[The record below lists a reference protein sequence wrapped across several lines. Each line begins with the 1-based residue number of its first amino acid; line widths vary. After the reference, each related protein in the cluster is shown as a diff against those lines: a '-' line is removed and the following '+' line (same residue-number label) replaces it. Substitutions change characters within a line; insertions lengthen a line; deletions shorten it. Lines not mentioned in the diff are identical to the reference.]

1 MSYDPKEKL
10 WTTDEPTL
18 NDDTIT
24 TYGRCW
30 IYVDANGECA
40 KVGSPELLTFALK
53 SQIPFEDKRNEL
65 LADKESLADDLVGTF
80 EDIWAEHFYNAPGYY
95 EVLVEFVYANTEY
108 GVTPYL
114 QKVAHVQNDV
124 YEQAVRDSDQAMSI

>member
-10 WTTDEPTL
+10 WIADEPTL
-18 NDDTIT
+18 NDETIT

-53 SQIPFEDKRNEL
+53 SQISFEDKRNEL
-65 LADKESLADDLVGTF
+65 LADQDSLTEDLVGTF

-95 EVLVEFVYANTEY
+95 EVLVEFVYVDLRN

-114 QKVAHVQNDV
+114 QKVVHVSNDV
-124 YEQAVRDSDQAMSI
+124 YEQSVRDSDQAMSI